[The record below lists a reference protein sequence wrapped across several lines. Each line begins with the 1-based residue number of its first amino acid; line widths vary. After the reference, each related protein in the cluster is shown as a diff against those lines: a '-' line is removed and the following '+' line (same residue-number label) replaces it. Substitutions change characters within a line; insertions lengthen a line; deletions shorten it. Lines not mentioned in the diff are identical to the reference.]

1 MPPTRAAEILRAL
14 IEGVDPLSGESL
26 SSESVLHHA
35 EVLRALLAAL
45 GALEASAARAQRR
58 AQLPGNVGRAWSETE
73 QASLVAAFKAGEPT
87 AALAAKHR
95 RTLRAIE
102 ARLERLGLLSAAERT
117 TRRGFTGVS
126 EAQPARRTRSVR
138 GTGIARRTRH

>member
-14 IEGVDPLSGESL
+14 IEGVDPLSGETL

-58 AQLPGNVGRAWSETE
+58 AQLPGNVGRSWSETE
-73 QASLVAAFKAGEPT
+73 QASLVAAFKAGET
-87 AALAAKHR
+87 TVALAAKHR

-102 ARLERLGLLSAAERT
+102 TRLERLGLLSAAERT
-117 TRRGFTGVS
+117 TRRGFSGVS
-126 EAQPARRTRSVR
+126 EVRPPRRPRSVR
-138 GTGIARRTRH
+138 GTGGARRTRH

>member
-1 MPPTRAAEILRAL
+1 MPRTRAAQILQAL
-14 IEGVDPLSGESL
+14 IEGVDPLSGAPL
-26 SSESVLHHA
+26 SNESVLHHA

-45 GALEASAARAQRR
+45 GALKASAARAQRR

-73 QASLVAAFKAGEPT
+73 QTALVAAFKAGEST
-87 AALAAKHR
+87 AALATKHR

-102 ARLERLGLLSAAERT
+102 TRLERLGLLSAAERT

-126 EAQPARRTRSVR
+126 DAQPARRTRSVR
-138 GTGIARRTRH
+138 GTRIARRTRH

>member
-14 IEGVDPLSGESL
+14 IEGVDPLSGETL
-26 SSESVLHHA
+26 SGESVLHHA

-73 QASLVAAFKAGEPT
+73 QAALIAAFKAGEST

-102 ARLERLGLLSAAERT
+102 TRLERVGLLSAAERT

-126 EAQPARRTRSVR
+126 DAQPARRTGSGR
-138 GTGIARRTRH
+138 GTRIIRRTRH